1 MDFGKVL
8 TRAWEIIWKHK
19 ILWIFGILASCGS
32 QGGNF
37 GGNFNFR
44 TGSGDISNLPPQWQE
59 FLRQFQNGFNNIPD
73 QRIVGVAI
81 AIICIILLLVLVFWL
96 ASIFGRVGV
105 ISGTIQAEAG
115 KGFTF
120 GSLTRDSFAVLVSA
134 VGLNFLLALP
144 PIILAIG
151 IGLFVAI
158 TLGIGI
164 LCILPLLCLL
174 IPLGIA
180 YNVYIELANVALVK
194 EKSGIIV
201 ALNRAWQ
208 LFRENPGNIA
218 VMALILIMGGIFVSF
233 VLAIPFFFVFAP
245 VLFGFLANTQSA
257 QNTGLIVSGI
267 CLLVALP
274 VFIVLNGVLQS
285 YLKSA
290 WTLTYL
296 QLTGAKKA
304 VVVRAKKK

>member
-19 ILWIFGILASCGS
+19 ILWVFGILASCGS
-32 QGGNF
+32 QGGNI
-37 GGNFNFR
+37 GGRFNYQMD
-44 TGSGDISNLPPQWQE
+44 SSNLQNLPPRWQE
-59 FLRQFQNGFNNIPD
+59 FFRQFQNGFKNIPD
-73 QRIVGVAI
+73 QRIVGIAI
-81 AIICIILLLVLVFWL
+81 AVVCIILLLVLVFWL
-96 ASIFGRVGV
+96 ASIFGRVGLITGAV
-105 ISGTIQAEAG
+105 QAEAG
-115 KGFTF
+115 KSFTF
-120 GSLTRDSFAVLVSA
+120 GSLARDSFAVFVSA

-144 PIILAIG
+144 PIILAVGIG
-151 IGLFVAI
+151 IFVAI
-158 TLGIGI
+158 TFGIGI
-164 LCILPLLCLL
+164 LCLLPLLCVL

-194 EKSGIIV
+194 ERAGV
-201 ALNRAWQ
+201 TEALNRAWQ
-208 LFRENPGNIA
+208 VLGENLGNIA
-218 VMALILIMGGIFVSF
+218 VMALILILGGIFVSF
-233 VLAIPFFFVFAP
+233 VLAIPFFLVFAP

-257 QNTGLIVSGI
+257 QNTGLIISGI

-296 QLTGAKKA
+296 QLSGAKKA

>member
-8 TRAWEIIWKHK
+8 TRAWEIIWKNK
-19 ILWIFGILASCGS
+19 VLWIFGILASCGS

-59 FLRQFQNGFNNIPD
+59 FLRQFQNGFTNIPD
-73 QRIVGVAI
+73 QRIWGVVI
-81 AIICIILLLVLVFWL
+81 AVICVLLLLVLIFWL
-96 ASIFGRVGV
+96 ASIFGRVGL
-105 ISGTIQAEAG
+105 INGAIQAESG
-115 KGFTF
+115 KSFTF
-120 GSLTRDSFAVLVSA
+120 GSLSRDSFAVFVSA

-144 PIILAIG
+144 PIILAIAL
-151 IGLFVAI
+151 GLFVAV
-158 TLGIGI
+158 TFGIGI
-164 LCILPLLCLL
+164 LCLLPLLCLL

-194 EKSGIIV
+194 GKTGITE
-201 ALNRAWQ
+201 ALNSAWQ
-208 LFRENPGNIA
+208 LLRNNPGNIA
-218 VMALILIMGGIFVSF
+218 VMALILILGGIFVSF
-233 VLAIPFFFVFAP
+233 ILAIPFFLVFAP
-245 VLFGFLANTQSA
+245 VLFGLLANTQSA
-257 QNTGLIVSGI
+257 QNTGLIISGI
-267 CLLVALP
+267 CLLMALP
-274 VFIVLNGVLQS
+274 VFIVANGVLHS
-285 YLKSA
+285 YLQSA

>member
-1 MDFGKVL
+1 MDFGQVL

-19 ILWIFGILASCGS
+19 VLWVFGILASCGS

-37 GGNFNFR
+37 GGNANFR
-44 TGSGDISNLPPQWQE
+44 IGSGDISNLPPQWQE
-59 FLRQFQNGFNNIPD
+59 FFRQFQNGFNNIPD
-73 QRIVGVAI
+73 QRIWGIVI
-81 AIICIILLLVLVFWL
+81 AVVCIILLLVLIFWL
-96 ASIFGRVGV
+96 ASIFGRVGL
-105 ISGTIQAEAG
+105 INGAIQAEGG
-115 KGFTF
+115 KSFTF
-120 GSLTRDSFAVLVSA
+120 GSLSRDSFAVFVSA

-144 PIILAIG
+144 PIIMAIG
-151 IGLFVAI
+151 IGLFVAV
-158 TLGIGI
+158 TFGIGI
-164 LCILPLLCLL
+164 ICILPLLCLL

-194 EKSGIIV
+194 GKTGITE
-201 ALNRAWQ
+201 ALNSAWQ
-208 LFRENPGNIA
+208 LLLNNPGNIA
-218 VMALILIMGGIFVSF
+218 VMALILILGGIFVSF
-233 VLAIPFFFVFAP
+233 VLAILFFLVFAP

-257 QNTGLIVSGI
+257 QNTGLIISGI

-274 VFIVLNGVLQS
+274 VFIVANGVLHS
-285 YLKSA
+285 YLQSA